1 MTTSFHAHPAWYSD
15 GLRWI
20 GSLFSDA
27 ADALDR
33 NRAAVAQPLEPVPRG
48 QTVDEFLVDARY
60 RLLDRI

>member
-1 MTTSFHAHPAWYSD
+1 MIATFHGNAAWYSD

-33 NRAAVAQPLEPVPRG
+33 NRETAAQPLEPVPHR
-48 QTVDEFLVDARY
+48 QPVDEFLVDARY